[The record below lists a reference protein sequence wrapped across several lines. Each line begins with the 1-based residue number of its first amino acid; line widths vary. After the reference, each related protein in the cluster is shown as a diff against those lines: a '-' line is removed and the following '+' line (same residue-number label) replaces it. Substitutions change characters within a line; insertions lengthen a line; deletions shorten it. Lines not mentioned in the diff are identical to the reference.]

1 MSEFRPNCRG
11 APFIMA
17 PAILSILRRVQIH
30 ASRSQMNSLRSWAK
44 ILGFIVAGLLA
55 LVVTAFAALLA
66 INAFDETLGSG
77 PRAALEARHDSIAA
91 ENNLYFAILGLDF
104 QGDAD
109 VNELGREDYA
119 RYLEAARANPGKT
132 ISLYQDDSRKRIPVV
147 GGRDLLC
154 GRSRQQ
160 EDCVEAMLV
169 HRDEMRLAVASNRGL
184 VERYRSI
191 QKYIHFQNPV
201 PLTVNSPMLDWQVF
215 LAAKRL
221 WLSDQTLE
229 ADSGH
234 LQETI
239 DAFRQELA
247 FTRKVLAEP
256 DMLLIDKVVLAS
268 SMRMDLAFISDLA
281 RNARLSDSQYSRL
294 ALSLTPLTVDERSL
308 ASVYGRE
315 FTAFANVLAPLADPK
330 NDPHLLSSN
339 DERWSRRLAGDVGAK
354 FLKYNASMN
363 SFWSHVEVNQ
373 AVSRGSCVDLA
384 ANRAK
389 MPRAAPV
396 PILGYLYNP
405 IGKILSGVA
414 ASTGDEYIKSMC
426 DLQGMTAIVG
436 LQMSLGAERV
446 GDDRIADFV
455 TQSAAVYGDPYTG
468 RPLEWRESGR
478 SLSFQPGADR
488 NIKYFPWP
496 IGSRANEDTH

>member
-1 MSEFRPNCRG
+1 MARRALYNG
-11 APFIMA
+11 ASNPFHPSA
-17 PAILSILRRVQIH
+17 QIRALTSH
-30 ASRSQMNSLRSWAK
+30 MNSLRSWAK
-44 ILGFIVAGLLA
+44 VLGFIVGGLLA
-55 LVVTAFAALLA
+55 LVVTAFAALLG
-66 INAFDETLGSG
+66 INAFDESLGPG
-77 PRAALEARHDSIAA
+77 PRAALEARHDSTLPKD
-91 ENNLYFAILGLDF
+91 NLFFALLGLDF

-109 VNELGREDYA
+109 VGELGREDYA
-119 RYLEAARANPGKT
+119 RYLEAARASPGKT
-132 ISLYQDDSRKRIPVV
+132 ISLYQDDSHKRMPVV

-154 GRSRQQ
+154 GRSRQH
-160 EDCVEAMLV
+160 EDCVEAIPI
-169 HRDEMRLAVASNRGL
+169 HRDEMRLTVASNREL
-184 VERYRSI
+184 VEHYRSI

-215 LAAKRL
+215 LSAKRL
-221 WLSDQTLE
+221 WLTDLALE
-229 ADSGH
+229 ADGGH
-234 LQETI
+234 LEDAI

-281 RNARLSDSQYSRL
+281 RNARLSDSQYSKL
-294 ALSLTPLTVDERSL
+294 ALSLTPLTVEERSL
-308 ASVYGRE
+308 ASVYARE
-315 FTAFANVLAPLADPK
+315 FTAFANVLAPLADPR
-330 NDPHLLSSN
+330 NAPRLPDSN
-339 DERWSRRLAGDVGAK
+339 DRRWSRRLAGDIGAR

-436 LQMSLGAERV
+436 LQMTLGVQRV
-446 GDDRIADFV
+446 GDDHIADFV
-455 TQSAAVYGDPYTG
+455 TQNAAVYGDPYTG
-468 RPLEWRESGR
+468 RALEWQESGR
-478 SLSFQPGADR
+478 SLSFRPGADR

-496 IGSRANEDTH
+496 IGSRGNEDTH